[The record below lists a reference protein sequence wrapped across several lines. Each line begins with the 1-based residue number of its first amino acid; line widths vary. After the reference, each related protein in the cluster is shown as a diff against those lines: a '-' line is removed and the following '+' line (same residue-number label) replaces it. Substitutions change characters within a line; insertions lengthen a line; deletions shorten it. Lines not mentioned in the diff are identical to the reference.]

1 MMQDEFNR
9 TWIIEESLS
18 IIDRYADGIL
28 TLRGLHYQLVG
39 VGMTNTIQHYK
50 RVVAAM
56 TQARWDGRVRF
67 ETFSDLDREMVGRT
81 EWEETILENKIRR
94 GKEQIGLWMKNYN
107 KNRWENQ
114 TNYVEVFIEKKALQG
129 VFQGPCER
137 LGVGLGACKGYP
149 SLTFLHETSERFEW
163 AISSRKN
170 PIILYFGDYDPSGE
184 DIPRSV
190 GDNLYR
196 MGCNV
201 EVRRIALME
210 DQVVDW
216 GLPPAPVKVGD
227 TRSNTW
233 TGIGQ
238 VELDA
243 VKPEQLQTMVTDAIE
258 NCFDY
263 DFHDDLMEQEA
274 AEKKEYIKE
283 LKWFVKS
290 IE

>member
-1 MMQDEFNR
+1 MKDEFTR
-9 TWIIEESLS
+9 QWIIEKSLS
-18 IIDRYADGIL
+18 IVDRYALGML
-28 TLRGLHYQLVG
+28 TLRGLHYQLVSI
-39 VGMTNTIQHYK
+39 GMTNTLQHYK

-56 TQARWDGRVRF
+56 TQARWDGSISF
-67 ETFSDLDREMVGRT
+67 ETFSDLDREMVGET
-81 EWEETILENKIRR
+81 KWEETILENKITR

-114 TNYVEVFIEKKALQG
+114 DNYVEVFIEKKALQG
-129 VFQGPCER
+129 VFQGPCEQ

-149 SLTFLHETSERFEW
+149 SLTFLHETSERFDW
-163 AISSRKN
+163 AIQARKN

-184 DIPRSV
+184 DIPRSI

-196 MGCNV
+196 MHSNV
-201 EVRRIALME
+201 EIRRIALME
-210 DQVVDW
+210 DQVVEW

-243 VKPEQLQTMVTDAIE
+243 VKPEQLQKMVTEAIDD
-258 NCFDY
+258 CFDY
-263 DFHDDLMEQEA
+263 DLHDDLMVQEA
-274 AEKKEYIKE
+274 AE
-283 LKWFVKS
+283 
-290 IE
+290 